1 MTSIYFTEGGLDA
14 HWGRSDSLVSTASS
28 SGCGDSLFGSR
39 LGSRWA
45 LLGDDDV
52 FLPAT
57 VAIPRPCLPDLDLR

>member
-1 MTSIYFTEGGLDA
+1 MYI
-14 HWGRSDSLVSTASS
+14 RSS
-28 SGCGDSLFGSR
+28 SGDSVLGSR
-39 LGSRWA
+39 VGSRWA